1 MNTQD
6 LKDKTVNGLFWSFS
20 QKITSQLISF
30 FITVI
35 LARILTPDDY
45 GIVALAGLFL
55 VLMSV
60 FSDGGL
66 GQALIQKKDADEK
79 DFNTLFTTQLVFA
92 SFIYC
97 IVFLIAPIVAESF
110 NTKDPILFTSLLRV
124 MALTMPL
131 GALAGVQNSVVTR
144 RLMFKWYFYANISS
158 LVVSASVGIYMAYS
172 GYGAW
177 ALVGQS
183 MSSTITSTIV
193 IFYLLDWHP
202 KLLFYKERFKPLF
215 REGVK
220 FMGTSVVG
228 TFFSQLISYILGLK
242 YSPADLAYYN
252 RGGGIPNLVSKN
264 IDGTIQ
270 GVLFPVLAQ
279 IQDDIPAVR
288 RVLSRA
294 IRTSTFILFPMLF
307 GVAAIADKLV
317 IIVFTEKWAPCIPFM
332 QVICVCNVIAVMAA
346 VNLQA
351 LRATGHIGTVFK
363 LEWLKKPLLVLVLAG
378 TMMIS
383 PMAIIY
389 GMLCM
394 NIYSYMVNSYPN
406 KKILNYSY
414 KDQLKDIA
422 PNIIVSAIMAFIV
435 YLIGRINMNMYVSV
449 VIQILF
455 GAVFYIEVSYLRK
468 DESLF
473 YIYNYIK
480 ERLRK
485 KHGIITTSGE

>member
-1 MNTQD
+1 MSEANE
-6 LKDKTVNGLFWSFS
+6 LKDKTVNGMFWTFA
-20 QKITSQLISF
+20 QKISSQFISF

-45 GIVALAGLFL
+45 GIVALASLFL

-92 SFIYC
+92 TFVYTIIFI
-97 IVFLIAPIVAESF
+97 FAPSIAAAF
-110 NTKDPILFTSLLRV
+110 NTKDSELFTSLLRV

-144 RLMFKWYFYANISS
+144 RLMFRWYFYANIAS
-158 LVVSASVGIYMAYS
+158 LIVSASVGIFMAYS

-183 MSSTITSTIV
+183 MSSTITTTIV
-193 IFYLLDWHP
+193 IFCLLDWHP

-215 REGVK
+215 REGIK
-220 FMGTSVVG
+220 FMGTSLVG
-228 TFFSQLISYILGLK
+228 TFFSQIISYVMGLK
-242 YSPADLAYYN
+242 YSPSDLAFYN
-252 RGGGIPNLVSKN
+252 RGGGIPGLVTKN

-270 GVLFPVLAQ
+270 SVLFPVMSR

-288 RVLSRA
+288 QTMSRA
-294 IRTSTFILFPMLF
+294 IRISSFLLFPMLL
-307 GVAAIADKLV
+307 GIAAMADKLV
-317 IIVFTEKWAPCIPFM
+317 IIIFTEKWAPCIPFM
-332 QVICVCNVIAVMAA
+332 RVICICNIVAVMAG

-351 LRATGHIGTVFK
+351 LRATGHIGTIFK
-363 LEWLKKPLLVLVLAG
+363 LEWIKKPLLVLVIAG

-394 NIYSYMVNSYPN
+394 NIFSYFVNAFPN
-406 KKILNYSY
+406 KKVLDYSY
-414 KDQLKDIA
+414 KSQIKDIA
-422 PNIIVSAIMAFIV
+422 PNCILATIMAAVV
-435 YLIGRINMNMYVSV
+435 YYIGRFEMNMYISV
-449 VIQILF
+449 IIQIFVGATIYF
-455 GAVFYIEVSYLRK
+455 GVAYKIK
-468 DESLF
+468 NESLF
-473 YIYNYIK
+473 YVFDYVKGRI
-480 ERLRK
+480 RK
-485 KHGIITTSGE
+485 K

>member
-1 MNTQD
+1 MSDTNE
-6 LKDKTVNGLFWSFS
+6 LKDKTVSGMFWSFA
-20 QKITSQLISF
+20 QKISSQLVSF
-30 FITVI
+30 FITVV

-92 SFIYC
+92 SVIYV
-97 IVFLIAPIVAESF
+97 IVFALAPFVATAF
-110 NTKDPILFTSLLRV
+110 NTKDPELFKSLLRV

-144 RLMFKWYFYANISS
+144 RLMFRWYFYANIAS
-158 LVVSASVGIYMAYS
+158 LAVSASVGIYMAYS

-183 MSSTITSTIV
+183 VSSTITSTIV
-193 IFYLLDWHP
+193 IFCLLDWHP

-228 TFFSQLISYILGLK
+228 TFFSQLISYIMGLK
-242 YSPADLAYYN
+242 YSPADLAYFN

-270 GVLFPVLAQ
+270 GVLFPVLVQ

-288 RVLSRA
+288 RALSRA
-294 IRTSTFILFPMLF
+294 IRVSTFILFPMLF

-317 IIVFTEKWAPCIPFM
+317 IMIFTEKWAPCIPFM
-332 QVICVCNVIAVMAA
+332 RVICVCNVIAVMAA

-363 LEWLKKPLLVLVLAG
+363 LEWFKKPLLVLVLTG

-394 NIYSYMVNSYPN
+394 NVYSYLVNSYPN

-414 KDQLKDIA
+414 IDQIKDVA
-422 PNIIVSAIMAFIV
+422 PNLIVAAIMAVIV
-435 YLIGRINMNMYVSV
+435 FLVGLLDMNMLVSV
-449 VIQILF
+449 VIQILV
-455 GAVFYIEVSYLRK
+455 GASFYIVVSYIRK
-468 DESLF
+468 NDSLF
-473 YIYNYIK
+473 YVIDYIK
-480 ERLRK
+480 GRINKGREQ
-485 KHGIITTSGE
+485 I

>member
-1 MNTQD
+1 MSDTNE
-6 LKDKTVNGLFWSFS
+6 LKDKTVNGMFWSFA
-20 QKITSQLISF
+20 QKISSQLVSF

-45 GIVALAGLFL
+45 GIVALASLFL

-66 GQALIQKKDADEK
+66 GQALIQKKNADEK

-92 SFIYC
+92 TVIYC
-97 IVFLIAPIVAESF
+97 IVFLLAPYIALSF
-110 NTKDPILFTSLLRV
+110 NTNDPVLFTSLLRV

-144 RLMFKWYFYANISS
+144 RLMFRWYFYANIAS
-158 LVVSASVGIYMAYS
+158 LAVSASVGIFMAYS
-172 GYGAW
+172 GFGAW

-183 MSSTITSTIV
+183 MSSIITSTIV
-193 IFYLLDWHP
+193 IFILLDWHP
-202 KLLFYKERFKPLF
+202 KLLFYKNRFKPLF
-215 REGVK
+215 KEGLK

-228 TFFSQLISYILGLK
+228 TFFSQLISYAMGLK
-242 YSPADLAYYN
+242 YSPADLAYFN
-252 RGGGIPNLVSKN
+252 RGGGIPGLVTKN

-288 RVLSRA
+288 RALSRA
-294 IRTSTFILFPMLF
+294 IRVSSFLLFPMLF

-332 QVICVCNVIAVMAA
+332 RVICICNIIAVMAA
-346 VNLQA
+346 VNLMA
-351 LRATGHIGTVFK
+351 LRATGHIGIVFK
-363 LEWLKKPLLVLVLAG
+363 LEWVKKPLLVLVIVG

-394 NIYSYMVNSYPN
+394 NVYSYFVNSYPN

-414 KDQLKDIA
+414 KNQIIDVA
-422 PNIIVSAIMAFIV
+422 PNFILAAFMAVIVFV
-435 YLIGRINMNMYVSV
+435 IGKIGMNMYVSV
-449 VIQILF
+449 VIQILV
-455 GAVFYIEVSYLRK
+455 GATIYIGVAYK
-468 DESLF
+468 IKNESLF
-473 YIYNYIK
+473 YVFDYVKGRIK
-480 ERLRK
+480 R
-485 KHGIITTSGE
+485 

>member
-1 MNTQD
+1 MSIQNN
-6 LKDKTVNGLFWSFS
+6 LKDKTVNGMFWSFA
-20 QKITSQLISF
+20 QKITSQFISF

-45 GIVALAGLFL
+45 GIVALASLFL
-55 VLMSV
+55 VLMGV

-79 DFNTLFTTQLVFA
+79 DFNTLFTTQLFFA
-92 SFIYC
+92 SLVYV
-97 IVFLIAPIVAESF
+97 IVFLLAPFIASSF
-110 NTKDPILFTSLLRV
+110 NTKDPELFKSLLRV

-144 RLMFKWYFYANISS
+144 RLMFRWYFYANIAS
-158 LVVSASVGIYMAYS
+158 LVVSASIGIYMAYS

-193 IFYLLDWHP
+193 IFSLLDWHP

-252 RGGGIPNLVSKN
+252 RGGGIPGLVTKN
-264 IDGTIQ
+264 IDGSIQ

-288 RVLSRA
+288 RALSRA
-294 IRTSTFILFPMLF
+294 IRISTFILFPMLF
-307 GVAAIADKLV
+307 GIAAIADKLV
-317 IIVFTEKWAPCIPFM
+317 IIIFTEKWAPCIPFM
-332 QVICVCNVIAVMAA
+332 QIICVCNVIAVMAA

-363 LEWLKKPLLVLVLAG
+363 LEWFKKPLLVLVLAG

-394 NIYSYMVNSYPN
+394 NVYSYLVNSYPN

-414 KDQLKDIA
+414 IDQIKDVA
-422 PNIIVSAIMAFIV
+422 PNLFMSIIMAVIIF
-435 YLIGRINMNMYVSV
+435 LIGRIDMNMYVAV
-449 VIQILF
+449 VIQIII
-455 GAVFYIEVSYLRK
+455 GASFYIGVSYLRK
-468 DESLF
+468 NESMY
-473 YIYNYIK
+473 YIFDYIK
-480 ERLRK
+480 ERMSND
-485 KHGIITTSGE
+485 HVN

>member
-1 MNTQD
+1 M
-6 LKDKTVNGLFWSFS
+6 FWSFS
-20 QKITSQLISF
+20 QKISSQAISF
-30 FITVI
+30 LITVI
-35 LARILTPDDY
+35 LARILTPEDY
-45 GIVALAGLFL
+45 GIVALASLFL

-92 SFIYC
+92 SIIYAIIYFISP
-97 IVFLIAPIVAESF
+97 FIAQSF
-110 NTKDPILFTSLLRV
+110 NVKDPSLFTSLLRV

-144 RLMFKWYFYANISS
+144 RLMFKWYFYANIAS

-183 MSSTITSTIV
+183 MSGTITSTIV
-193 IFYLLDWHP
+193 IFFLLDWHP
-202 KLLFYKERFKPLF
+202 KLLFYKDRFKSLF
-215 REGVK
+215 REGIK

-228 TFFSQLISYILGLK
+228 TFFSQLIDYIMGLK
-242 YSPADLAYYN
+242 YSPADLAYFN
-252 RGGGIPNLVSKN
+252 RGGGIPGLVTKN

-288 RVLSRA
+288 RALSRA
-294 IRTSTFILFPMLF
+294 IRVSTFILFPMLF

-317 IIVFTEKWAPCIPFM
+317 IIIFTEKWAPCIPFM
-332 QVICVCNVIAVMAA
+332 RVICICNIIAVMAG

-363 LEWLKKPLLVLVLAG
+363 LEWIKKPLLVFVLIG

-394 NIYSYMVNSYPN
+394 NVLSYFINSYPN

-414 KDQLKDIA
+414 IDQIRDIA
-422 PNIIVSAIMAFIV
+422 PNFILAAAMAAIVFLAGQI
-435 YLIGRINMNMYVSV
+435 YVSPFISV
-449 VIQILF
+449 IIQILI
-455 GAVFYIEVSYLRK
+455 GMVFYIGVSYATK
-468 DESLF
+468 NESL
-473 YIYNYIK
+473 IYIK
-480 ERLRK
+480 DYLTK
-485 KHGIITTSGE
+485 KTRRITI